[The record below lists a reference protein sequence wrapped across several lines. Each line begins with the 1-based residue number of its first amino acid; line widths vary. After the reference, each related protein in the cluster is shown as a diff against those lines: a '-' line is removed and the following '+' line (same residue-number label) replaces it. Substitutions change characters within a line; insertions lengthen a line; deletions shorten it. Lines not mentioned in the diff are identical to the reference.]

1 MQCSHLG
8 SLESDSH
15 SFGQSSILAVT
26 DNDSSRSKTQR
37 KVSREKKRG
46 SHGWKREREETLPS
60 PSSFLAGRRWKTGSN
75 RKHIG
80 ERRVPSGGPRRE
92 KKHHPLP
99 SSGRPL
105 RSLRSPSFFFRPRRL
120 FFFFPQCG
128 AWSQTTW
135 FLPLLFS
142 LRFVILK
149 YNSKYQSKGRTY
161 ILNLFAFAKKKKQKQ
176 KTGFGKAMKKVRDA
190 SFSRKWRGKA
200 GSAPTLPSPPD
211 HE

>member
-1 MQCSHLG
+1 M
-8 SLESDSH
+8 
-15 SFGQSSILAVT
+15 
-26 DNDSSRSKTQR
+26 NR
-37 KVSREKKRG
+37 KKKRG
-46 SHGWKREREETLPS
+46 SHGWEREREETLPS

-80 ERRVPSGGPRRE
+80 ERRVPSGGLRRE

-105 RSLRSPSFFFRPRRL
+105 RSLRSPSFFFRPPRF

-161 ILNLFAFAKKKKQKQ
+161 ILNLFAFAKKKSKNKKRDSGKRWKKCGMPVFRGNGEEKRDQHPLPPSLQ
-176 KTGFGKAMKKVRDA
+176 TMNDKTKFNWAFA
-190 SFSRKWRGKA
+190 HS
-200 GSAPTLPSPPD
+200 TLRPSHTWTKEMSND
-211 HE
+211 VEC